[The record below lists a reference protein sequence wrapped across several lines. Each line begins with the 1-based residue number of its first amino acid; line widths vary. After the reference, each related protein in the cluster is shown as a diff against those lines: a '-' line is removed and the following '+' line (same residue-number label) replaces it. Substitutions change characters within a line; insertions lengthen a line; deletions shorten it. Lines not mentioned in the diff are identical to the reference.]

1 MIAASVNLKNALAQS
16 VSITALPV
24 CEIEHN
30 MNSLI
35 DGITVVSTSNDTQYR
50 SGITDWSETKSNPFK
65 KLFPI
70 DSILKPMRPMYPG
83 VKYFIMGG
91 PTVRDT
97 YSSDY
102 VKNPPFLP
110 FRTLSYTGEGK
121 DFNVSGAKP
130 RIYYPGVNTEYKYWL
145 SPLNSN
151 INLTVQYLQTSET
164 WAAAGKTGS
173 IPAGNK
179 AALANKILIK
189 FEKFHSI
196 PTNYKV
202 TITKS
207 DGTTSEVGPITTT
220 STESGIISLTLEN
233 GTWTKRD
240 GASALP
246 DTLVLD
252 NPILIKSI
260 KLEATNPGGG
270 KYLGVI
276 EISARWVSY
285 ISNDIVSLEINK
297 EASSSSEDILPVGLV
312 TANTLSMSINRFN
325 QELKVKNYNR
335 DITSFDQGTIYL
347 AKNSELRPKFKVI
360 HTGGSIIV
368 PGDASSNYD
377 LVPQGTFYLDSW
389 GISQYGE
396 AQITALDGAKHL
408 METLSPDLLCE
419 DAPVVAIL
427 RNLLDSIGFTNY
439 KFNITSTDKSINNIL
454 YWWTEDEKTVW
465 DEIQSLCRDIQMN
478 ASFDE
483 NNILQFYS
491 RDYLYS
497 TDNMTLDYTFY
508 QDQSGS
514 NLPNIITFNKK
525 EIPSANSVQV
535 KWKAPMSSNLLGS
548 SEPLWNSGA
557 SYLSAGAL
565 KQPEG
570 RPVTEAAL
578 KLTDEFFVIDQESLD
593 PFGQEQGF
601 YNFNSF
607 VAIESEIIEYDAIG
621 YDYTPRESITNEKI
635 SVWLESGSEYSK
647 YLTLSKS
654 GFENADKPETAYF
667 RPNGKY
673 RIKKDKLGNIVG
685 RGALGTVASEHKI
698 STSNLSG
705 DSKWKG
711 AVVSF
716 AAREKVSK
724 ATDGNYSAYNF
735 TTDMQ
740 VTDYLDS
747 TTIKI
752 EAITSAP
759 GIKLTVQELDDKF
772 INVGSPEVTNFIAGP
787 AGKDLELEIGKLY
800 RISFQPK
807 NSSGTQRG
815 NTQTITH
822 RMISNKF
829 NGSPTANP
837 TDPTKITTVNKSFL
851 KLNSDKLNSGEFVL
865 AFRDFNSLKMPPS
878 TSVSASYPVFFTGD
892 YYQSYAGPKTIAIT
906 AASAAAGKITY
917 TATGHKF
924 PINDVVNIAGISIPS
939 YNKPNAVVTN
949 ITNNTFSVSGTVEAG
964 TPTFDGASASSGSY
978 YYSFG
983 TSVFLDKSSV
993 NPEQS
998 AGLGFFI
1005 NELGA
1010 RGYFVIIEALKSA
1023 ATVNRKSVR
1032 IIKAQPGGIKVLK
1045 DSQITLKSTLD
1056 AIYSGL
1062 AYNIDVKV
1070 KMTGQKVDIVADIN
1084 GHKITANDINSTD
1097 LGKDPNWI
1105 LGPTRNVGLM
1115 ALDGTAIFDYVYA
1128 STIDEDKYKASEYVT
1143 NIYQGQFSNDIIST
1157 AYGDMIYNANLAED
1171 EKEYGLKEVIDE
1183 FGPVVREIAY
1193 INQKFAARPALPIAW
1208 STGANK
1214 LVSVIGS
1221 KLSSFGAEAYILNN
1235 TSVKVPLSDKGI
1247 NTLQVIGN
1255 SIEPSGELI
1264 YSTDDTSEYSIKE
1277 PIIFD
1282 STWIQSEAA
1291 AKSLAKWIQDKV
1303 MNKGRVVNMSVF
1315 GNPLIAVGDIVSI
1328 SNAYQGFE
1336 GTEKLIIT
1344 NVSQRFDQGLETE
1357 VTCRTL

>member
-35 DGITVVSTSNDTQYR
+35 DGITIVSTSTDTQYR
-50 SGITDWSETKSNPFK
+50 SGITGWSDTKSNPFK

-70 DSILKPMRPMYPG
+70 DSILEPMRPMYPG
-83 VKYFIMGG
+83 AKYFIMGG
-91 PTVRDT
+91 TNVKDT
-97 YSSDY
+97 IADS
-102 VKNPPFLP
+102 FLP
-110 FRTLSYTGEGK
+110 FRTMSYTGEGK
-121 DFNVSGAKP
+121 DFNIVGAKP
-130 RIYYPGVNTEYKYWL
+130 RIYYPGVDTEYKYWL

-173 IPAGNK
+173 IPVGNK

-207 DGTTSEVGPITTT
+207 DNTTSVVGPITTT
-220 STESGIISLTLEN
+220 STESGVISLTLES

-396 AQITALDGAKHL
+396 SQITALDGAKHL

-419 DAPVVAIL
+419 NAPVVAII

-454 YWWTEDEKTVW
+454 YWWTEDTKTVW

-478 ASFDE
+478 AFFDE

-497 TDNMTLDYTFY
+497 QTTSVNTFY
-508 QDQSGS
+508 QNQSGS

-535 KWKAPMSSNLLGS
+535 KWKAPMTSSLLNS
-548 SEPLWNSGA
+548 SDPLWTSGA
-557 SYLSAGAL
+557 SFLSAGAL
-565 KQPEG
+565 KHPEG

-578 KLTDEFFVIDQESLD
+578 KLTDTFFVIDQTAID
-593 PFGQEQGF
+593 PFGEEQAF

-621 YDYTPRESITNEKI
+621 YDYTPRESLTNAKI
-635 SVWLESGSEYSK
+635 SVWLESGSDYNK
-647 YLTLSKS
+647 YLMLSKS
-654 GFENADKPETAYF
+654 GFENEKDFTTAYF

-673 RIKKDKLGNIVG
+673 RIKT
-685 RGALGTVASEHKI
+685 RGALGTVASEHAV

-716 AAREKVSK
+716 AAREKVSE

-822 RMISNKF
+822 RMIANKF
-829 NGSPTANP
+829 NASPTANP
-837 TDPTKITTVNKSFL
+837 TDPTKITAVNKSFL
-851 KLNSDKLNSGEFVL
+851 KLNADKLNAGEFVL
-865 AFRDFNSLKMPPS
+865 AFREFNSLQIPAN
-878 TSVSASYPVFFTGD
+878 TSASASYPASFIGD
-892 YYQSYAGPKTIAIT
+892 YYQSYAGT
-906 AASAAAGKITY
+906 S
-917 TATGHKF
+917 
-924 PINDVVNIAGISIPS
+924 
-939 YNKPNAVVTN
+939 
-949 ITNNTFSVSGTVEAG
+949 
-964 TPTFDGASASSGSY
+964 

-993 NPEQS
+993 NPSQS
-998 AGLGFFI
+998 GGIGFFI
-1005 NELGA
+1005 NDLGA
-1010 RGYFVIIEALKSA
+1010 RGYFVIIETLKSA

-1062 AYNIDVKV
+1062 AYTIDVKV
-1070 KMTGQKVDIVADIN
+1070 KLSGQRVDIIANIN
-1084 GHKITANDINSTD
+1084 GNKITANDINSSD
-1097 LGKDPNWI
+1097 LVKDSNWI
-1105 LGPTRNVGLM
+1105 LGPTKNVGLM
-1115 ALDGTAIFDYVYA
+1115 TLDGTAIFDYVYA

-1157 AYGDMIYNANLAED
+1157 AYGDMIYNANLADD
-1171 EKEYGLKEVIDE
+1171 EINQYKLKDVIDE

-1193 INQKFAARPALPIAW
+1193 IDQRFTASPALPISW

-1214 LVSVIGS
+1214 LVSIIGS

-1255 SIEPSGELI
+1255 SIAPSGELV

-1282 STWIQSEAA
+1282 STWIQSEAD
-1291 AKSLAKWIQDKV
+1291 AKSLAEWIKSKV

-1315 GNPLIAVGDIVSI
+1315 GNPLISVGDIVSI